1 MPERQ
6 PPEVSPL
13 FIPLFLTVLLLAGE
27 LHHPCLSAA
36 ETTTGIAQSAHDDG
50 KGAEKGKKES
60 SPAAETPAV
69 TRHTITMKGK
79 TLTYTAT
86 AGELPVQNDA
96 GETEAQIFFVA
107 YSVPNPSPTAK
118 RPLLFIFN
126 GGPGASSVWLHLGA
140 VGPRI
145 VRMLPDGRMPAP
157 PFHLEDN
164 DTTWLE
170 WADLVFID
178 PVGTGY
184 SRAAKADLAKKFA
197 TVQGDVDSLGRFIR
211 LYLGRYERWGGPL
224 FLAGESYGA
233 FRSAGL
239 SEYLLEHG
247 IALNGIVLISS
258 VMNMQPLSFDQ
269 GNDLPYPLFLPSYT
283 ATAWYHHKLAPQF
296 QADLDKTLAQVES
309 WAATEYTAALVQGD
323 SLPAEKRREVADKL
337 AEFTGL
343 DAAFIANRNL
353 RIDNRSFVRELL
365 RDRQQMVGYLDSRF
379 TAPDLEPSNPRG
391 FDPAVAIIKPPYT
404 DAFNRYIRTE
414 LGYKSDLE
422 YFVLGGGIG
431 HWDWEAKNSYA
442 DTSDNLR
449 NSFAKNPYMKL
460 FVAMGLFDLATPHFS
475 SMYTLNHLGLTPALQ
490 KSISTHRYRAGHMIY
505 LDSTSR
511 GQLNRDV
518 REFAHKALAENP
530 R

>member
-1 MPERQ
+1 M
-6 PPEVSPL
+6 
-13 FIPLFLTVLLLAGE
+13 FIALFLTAFLLAGD
-27 LHHPCLSAA
+27 LYHPYLSGA
-36 ETTTGIAQSAHDDG
+36 EATTRATQAAHDG
-50 KGAEKGKKES
+50 EKATEKNERD
-60 SPAAETPAV
+60 ATPDMEIPVV
-69 TRHTITMKGK
+69 TRHTITVKGK
-79 TLTYTAT
+79 ELAYVAT
-86 AGELPVQNDA
+86 AGKLPIQNDD
-96 GETEAQIFFVA
+96 GETEAQVFFVA
-107 YSVPNPSPTAK
+107 YTVQTSSRETK

-126 GGPGASSVWLHLGA
+126 GGPGASAVWLHLGA

-145 VRMLPDGRMPAP
+145 VRMLPDGRMPSP
-157 PFHLEDN
+157 PFNMLDN

-184 SRAAKADLAKKFA
+184 SRATKTDLTKKFT
-197 TVQGDVDSLGRFIR
+197 TVQGDVDSVGRFIR

-233 FRSAGL
+233 FRAAGL

-247 IALNGIVLISS
+247 IALNGIILISS
-258 VMNMQPLSFDQ
+258 VMNMQTLSFDQ
-269 GNDLPYPLFLPSYT
+269 GNELPYALFLPSYT
-283 ATAWYHHKLAPQF
+283 ATAWYHRKLPPEL
-296 QADLDKTLAQVES
+296 QADLDKTLDQAES
-309 WAATEYTAALVQGD
+309 WAATDYTTALFQGD
-323 SLPAEKRREVADKL
+323 SLTPEKRREVADKL

-365 RDRQQMVGYLDSRF
+365 RDRQQMVGYMDSRF
-379 TAPDLEPSNPRG
+379 TAPDLEPSSHRS
-391 FDPAVAIIKPPYT
+391 FDPTVATIRPPYT

-414 LGYKSDLE
+414 LGYKSDQE

-475 SMYTLNHLGLTPALQ
+475 STYTLNHLGLPPALR
-490 KSISTHRYRAGHMIY
+490 KNISIRHYRAGHMMY
-505 LDSTSR
+505 LDGDSR
-511 GQLNRDV
+511 RELNRDV
-518 REFAHKALAENP
+518 KAFVEKALAERP
-530 R
+530 

>member
-1 MPERQ
+1 M
-6 PPEVSPL
+6 
-13 FIPLFLTVLLLAGE
+13 FISLLLTVLLLAGE
-27 LHHPCLSAA
+27 FHHPCLSRA
-36 ETTTGIAQSAHDDG
+36 ETTTNIAHPPRDDE
-50 KGAEKGKKES
+50 KSAEKDKKDS
-60 SPAAETPAV
+60 AAAVETPVV
-69 TRHTITMKGK
+69 TRHAIAIKGK
-79 TLTYTAT
+79 ELAYTVT
-86 AGELPVQNDA
+86 AGKLPIQNDA
-96 GETEAQIFFVA
+96 GETEAQVFFVA
-107 YSVPNPSPTAK
+107 YTASNPSRDVK

-126 GGPGASSVWLHLGA
+126 GGPGAAAVWLHLGA

-145 VRMLPDGRMPAP
+145 VRMLPDGRMPPP
-157 PFHLEDN
+157 PFSLEDN

-184 SRAAKADLAKKFA
+184 SRATKADLTKKFTA
-197 TVQGDVDSLGRFIR
+197 VDGDVDSMGRFIR

-233 FRSAGL
+233 FRAAGL

-258 VMNMQPLSFDQ
+258 VMNLQTLGFDN
-269 GNDLPYPLFLPSYT
+269 GNDLPYALFLPSYT
-283 ATAWYHHKLAPQF
+283 ATAWYHGKLAPQF
-296 QADLDKTLAQVES
+296 QADLDKTLAQAES

-323 SLPAEKRREVADKL
+323 SLPAAKRREVAGKL

-343 DAAFIANRNL
+343 DAAFIANNNL
-353 RIDNRSFVRELL
+353 RIDSRSFVRELL
-365 RDRQQMVGYLDSRF
+365 RDRQQMVGFMDSRF
-379 TAPDLEPSNPRG
+379 TAPDLEPSNHHG
-391 FDPAVAIIKPPYT
+391 FDPTVTTIRPPYT
-404 DAFNRYIRTE
+404 DAFNHYIRTE

-475 SMYTLNHLGLTPALQ
+475 SIYTLNHLGLTPALQ
-490 KSISTHRYRAGHMIY
+490 KSISIRRYRAGHMVY

-511 GQLNRDV
+511 GELNRDV
-518 REFAHKALAENP
+518 KQFVEKALAE
-530 R
+530 RTQ